1 MRIRFARAVAALAA
15 GIAPAVAAAYPGG
28 TPDFQTNVA
37 PFCAGC
43 HSSRSAQYLA
53 GAGDRAMKEVAERKH
68 IAVVLSGQ
76 EGYATLSESD
86 RATLADQ
93 IRALDAASTVTLEA
107 PAVVRPGETFQV
119 TVSVTG
125 GAGPVVGVAL
135 VDRAHRWY
143 ARPAS
148 SAGWQVAAPPAV
160 IGPDGHPQNEWIAKR
175 PEGFDRNL
183 SFVNVTGVSSDAAAE
198 RWASATVVF
207 ALRAPDRIGTYPLAA
222 AFFYGTE
229 KSTVLGYTTN
239 ALGDK
244 EVRGGFTGGS
254 GRLLFTPVEQIQVQ
268 APTP

>member
-1 MRIRFARAVAALAA
+1 MRIGFTRAVAALAA
-15 GIAPAVAAAYPGG
+15 GIAPAIAAAYPGG
-28 TPDFQTNVA
+28 TPNYQTNVA
-37 PFCAGC
+37 PYCASC
-43 HSSRSAQYLA
+43 HSSRSPESLA

-76 EGYATLSESD
+76 KGYASLGESD

-93 IRALDAASTVTLEA
+93 IRALDAASTVKLEA
-107 PAVVRPGETFQV
+107 PAVVRAGETFQV

-125 GAGPVVGVAL
+125 GAGPAVGVAL

-148 SAGWQVAAPPAV
+148 SAGWQVVAAPAV
-160 IGPDGHPQNEWIAKR
+160 IGSDGHPQYEWIAKR
-175 PEGFDRNL
+175 PESFDRNV
-183 SFVNVTGVSSDAAAE
+183 SFVNVTGISSDSAAG

-207 ALRAPDRIGTYPLAA
+207 ALRAPDRVGTYPLAA

-229 KSTVLGYTTN
+229 KSTVLGYTTD
-239 ALGDK
+239 ALGRK
-244 EVRGGFTGGS
+244 EVRGGFDGGS